1 MVELFDLHTARGIT
15 FILSLVIMSVFVI
28 GFMYCLVRL
37 TIETFHSHKIKQA
50 MQELG
55 TMSLDE
61 WEAKWADYIH
71 KGYIECNDPHRQE
84 VEENMEFFRKELAEL
99 KKEEQD

>member
-15 FILSLVIMSVFVI
+15 FILSLVMMSVFVI

-71 KGYIECNDPHRQE
+71 KGYIECNDPHKDD
-84 VEENMEFFRKELAEL
+84 V
-99 KKEEQD
+99 EQDMKFFKEIREQLDKED

>member
-71 KGYIECNDPHRQE
+71 KGYIECNDPHKDD
-84 VEENMEFFRKELAEL
+84 V
-99 KKEEQD
+99 EQDMKFFKEIREQLDKED